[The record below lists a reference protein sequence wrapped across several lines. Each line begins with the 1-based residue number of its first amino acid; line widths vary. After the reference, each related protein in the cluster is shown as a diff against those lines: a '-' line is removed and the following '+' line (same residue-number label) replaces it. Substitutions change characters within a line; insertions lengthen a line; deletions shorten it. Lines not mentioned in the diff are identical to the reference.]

1 MTSNETN
8 NKSPSNDR
16 YLSPFSQLI
25 PTIFDGWT
33 LGIGRVLGI
42 GSTYKDGDSLSNSI
56 KVNNKEE
63 ENNNVEIKE
72 QQCKDILTEYNI
84 CAQNIKPGE
93 NINKCKDVIELYR
106 ACVS

>member
-42 GSTYKDGDSLSNSI
+42 GSTYKDGDSLSNLI
-56 KVNNKEE
+56 KV
-63 ENNNVEIKE
+63 NNNVEIKE

-84 CAQNIKPGE
+84 CAHNIKPGE

>member
-1 MTSNETN
+1 MTL
-8 NKSPSNDR
+8 NKTKNQTPDPVDQQPSVFGQMM
-16 YLSPFSQLI
+16 STMFQ
-25 PTIFDGWT
+25 GWAFGT
-33 LGIGRVLGI
+33 
-42 GSTYKDGDSLSNSI
+42 GSAAAHKAVDSLSNSI
-56 KVNNKEE
+56 KV
-63 ENNNVEIKE
+63 NNNVEIKE

>member
-56 KVNNKEE
+56 KVNN
-63 ENNNVEIKE
+63 NVEIKE
-72 QQCKDILTEYNI
+72 HQCKDILTEYNI
-84 CAQNIKPGE
+84 CAQNIKPDE